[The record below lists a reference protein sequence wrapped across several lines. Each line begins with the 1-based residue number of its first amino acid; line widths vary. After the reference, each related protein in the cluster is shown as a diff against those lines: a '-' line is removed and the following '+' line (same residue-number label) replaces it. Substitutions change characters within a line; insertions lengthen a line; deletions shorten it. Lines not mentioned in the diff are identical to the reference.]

1 MYKVVDGG
9 WCQKEKRYKELI
21 EVKLI
26 VDINK
31 NKSFQ
36 KSQMQKKPFH
46 IGITKSFKVIER
58 RQSQLGQFYLTW
70 T

>member
-9 WCQKEKRYKELI
+9 WCQKEKRYKEMI

-26 VDINK
+26 V
-31 NKSFQ
+31 
-36 KSQMQKKPFH
+36 
-46 IGITKSFKVIER
+46 R
-58 RQSQLGQFYLTW
+58 RQSQLGQFYLAW

>member
-36 KSQMQKKPFH
+36 KSQMQKKKTLSYRNNK
-46 IGITKSFKVIER
+46 I
-58 RQSQLGQFYLTW
+58 L
-70 T
+70 